1 MDFLPPSLN
10 FTTIAGFIAIIL
22 FSHYLLKRSRVS
34 LAKTAPVA
42 SGAWPVIGHLPLLL
56 GTQPPHITLG
66 AMADKYGALFTI
78 KLGSYPALV
87 LSSSKMAKECFTTN
101 DLAVSSRPRQV
112 ATKHLGYNYAMFGF
126 GPYGP
131 YWRELRKIT
140 TLELLSNRRLEQ
152 LSYVRVSEVENDIK
166 ALYKLWMKKK
176 NMSGLILVEL
186 KQWFWDLNLNVIL
199 RMIAGKRC
207 FGTSDGVNEEE
218 ARRCQKALEEFF
230 HLMGLF
236 VLSDAIPFLGWLDWG
251 GHEKAMKK
259 TAKELDSILGE
270 WLEEHKR
277 RRASSEAKGEQDF
290 MEIMLSILD
299 GKELEGYDADTINK
313 ATCLVSSPFSLPH
326 GALLKGPCLN
336 MSFKQ
341 CRPQKQGQFGIAF

>member
-1 MDFLPPSLN
+1 ML
-10 FTTIAGFIAIIL
+10 
-22 FSHYLLKRSRVS
+22 
-34 LAKTAPVA
+34 
-42 SGAWPVIGHLPLLL
+42 
-56 GTQPPHITLG
+56 
-66 AMADKYGALFTI
+66 
-78 KLGSYPALV
+78 
-87 LSSSKMAKECFTTN
+87 
-101 DLAVSSRPRQV
+101 
-112 ATKHLGYNYAMFGF
+112 FGF
-126 GPYGP
+126 GPYDP

-236 VLSDAIPFLGWLDWG
+236 VVSDAIPFLGWLDWG